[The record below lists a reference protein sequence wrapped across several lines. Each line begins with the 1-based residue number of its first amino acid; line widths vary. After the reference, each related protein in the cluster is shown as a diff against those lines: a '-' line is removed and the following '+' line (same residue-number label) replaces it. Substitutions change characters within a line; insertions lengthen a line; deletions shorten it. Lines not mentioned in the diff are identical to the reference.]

1 MNKHQHDN
9 DTTEMNYDLMLA
21 GDLLPLASA
30 QDSRQNP
37 SNPSGRFLEIIDQ
50 SQRDDF
56 DPLKTAVKEYI
67 VTPRGMVGSLRTKW
81 KGDLL
86 IGRQHIQDDGTTPND
101 IVLGTDDLAVSR
113 EHCRIIYQDGFR
125 RSGTGSTGK
134 RMIPKPFFEFFKIF
148 SDRHL
153 ANHPNIVYLPTE
165 LRMLILSYLRKPRNF
180 YI

>member
-9 DTTEMNYDLMLA
+9 DASEMNYDLMLA
-21 GDLLPLASA
+21 NDLLPLAPG

-37 SNPSGRFLEIIDQ
+37 SNSSGRFLEMIDQ

-125 RSGTGSTGK
+125 RSGKGGTGK